1 MWVLCC
7 KNRAD
12 YSIEQQ
18 RQQDIISIGQF
29 TIVQTLN
36 GRTVQKIP
44 SDKSGIYSTRAV
56 KIEAQVYRHL
66 DRYKRI
72 ARCLQGS
79 ENYTDLR
86 YEVNGDLGA
95 YLRNHCPSDHVRHR
109 IARQAI
115 EVVIFIH
122 KVLTTPIS
130 PLDSFSL
137 ISVAVLGYLTLVDHR
152 CRARM
157 LSLWRTRHILCLG
170 MRTLRTLCRVT
181 FCPRINYL
189 RVIGR
194 PQTLRGVGR
203 RRNKRLYSNNTF
215 HSLDKSEMSHG
226 RPWSWNA
233 G

>member
-18 RQQDIISIGQF
+18 RQQDIISIGQC

-86 YEVNGDLGA
+86 YEVNGDLGT
-95 YLRNHCPSDHVRHR
+95 YLRNHCPSDHVRHQ
-109 IARQAI
+109 IAQQAI

-122 KVLTTPIS
+122 KVARLSDFGGSSLQGSDALVMENTTHFLPRDEDAPNTVQSDILPS
-130 PLDSFSL
+130 DQ
-137 ISVAVLGYLTLVDHR
+137 
-152 CRARM
+152 
-157 LSLWRTRHILCLG
+157 LSTSYWSATDPTRG
-170 MRTLRTLCRVT
+170 WKT
-181 FCPRINYL
+181 
-189 RVIGR
+189 
-194 PQTLRGVGR
+194 
-203 RRNKRLYSNNTF
+203 K
-215 HSLDKSEMSHG
+215 K
-226 RPWSWNA
+226 
-233 G
+233 